1 MGPGGRLVPVAE
13 HFLREGYV
21 WVGVSAQRA
30 GLHSATGLRAWSPT
44 RYGALD
50 ATAANTI
57 TDDSLSYDIF
67 SQAVKAIRSPAGLD
81 PLGSLAAPDYVIA
94 TGHSQSAGRLRTY
107 ANSIQPLSNILDAAV
122 LHGGGGAMRTD
133 LPMPIFRINSEGDIA
148 GGIGNGARAADSPTF
163 RNWEVAGASHG
174 DWKLI
179 TDYGPLRKR
188 DIRTFPGGYPG
199 EPQTCA
205 LPSLSRVPQHMVQ
218 NALYDHTFKWVA
230 YGIAPPSAPVI
241 STTTPTGNTVVRDS
255 LGLAQGGIRLS
266 QQEAPLRINQ
276 GPNTGPGFCFL
287 DGASAPMTDAQL
299 AALYPTVQSYVDKVV
314 AKTLD
319 NAAKGY
325 IPATSR
331 VTRPCTPTSR
341 HHRRLGPR
349 VSDASGTRLK
359 ASIAK
364 AEEYG
369 TAGDKY
375 TAIFFLQDVATQAN
389 TLLASDVAVRD
400 SVLRQA
406 RAVIALLEE
415 SIDNPTSTTTTG
427 TVGGTVPATL
437 SLTLGAPAAFPAF
450 VPGVA
455 NDYTATTSA
464 TVTSTAGDAAL
475 SVSDPGRLTNGAFS
489 LAEPLRV
496 EFGKSAWTA
505 RRATRP
511 WASRSS
517 SSSRRTTRY
526 ARVLQQDAD
535 LHAVHDGAVRE
546 SRSASPRLVA
556 GRGRSALGQPGGR
569 EPLRRNRQPRLGDE
583 LVERVRRDH
592 IKPDE
597 HRRIA
602 IEVRRREVHVRLGL
616 EQCVLRADVLDP
628 HAQDVPVRRL
638 GTECRDIG
646 LAQRAL
652 PHEPLLAHTPPAQ
665 ARDSPSIV
673 SGIASAARR
682 TSSQPAMTPNATP
695 DTDLAETNT
704 RREGV
709 CPLSCA

>member
-1 MGPGGRLVPVAE
+1 MSIRIRASVLLAALTATAGLAAPASAVPPGPNGEPPRPSTATGATVPAPAVTGPIARTSPVGDPAHGYPFLASDVDLAKAGYVEEEYFITGQATRYTITGTNTATVLSTGHPYSTRIVVRRPASAAKFNGTVVAEWMNVSNQWDQEVDWFQSHE

-81 PLGSLAAPDYVIA
+81 PLGPLAAPDYVIA

-107 ANSIQPLSNILDAAV
+107 ANSIQPLSNILDATV

-188 DIRTFPGGYPG
+188 DIGTYPGGYPG
-199 EPQTCA
+199 EPQTCT

-218 NALYDHTFKWVA
+218 NALYDHTFNWVA

-266 QQEAPLRINQ
+266 QHEAPLRINQ

-299 AALYPTVQSYVDKVV
+299 ATLYPTVQSYVDKVV

-325 IPATSR
+325 IPADF
-331 VTRPCTPTSR
+331 TRDPAWYTDIRDTINDY
-341 HHRRLGPR
+341 GAR

-375 TAIFFLQDVATQAN
+375 TAIFFLQDVADPGEHPARERRRRPRQRP
-389 TLLASDVAVRD
+389 ASGAGGHRPARGVDRQPDVHHHDRHRRRHRARHAVADPR
-400 SVLRQA
+400 
-406 RAVIALLEE
+406 RA
-415 SIDNPTSTTTTG
+415 
-427 TVGGTVPATL
+427 GG
-437 SLTLGAPAAFPAF
+437 
-450 VPGVA
+450 VPG
-455 NDYTATTSA
+455 
-464 TVTSTAGDAAL
+464 
-475 SVSDPGRLTNGAFS
+475 
-489 LAEPLRV
+489 LR
-496 EFGKSAWTA
+496 
-505 RRATRP
+505 
-511 WASRSS
+511 
-517 SSSRRTTRY
+517 
-526 ARVLQQDAD
+526 
-535 LHAVHDGAVRE
+535 
-546 SRSASPRLVA
+546 A
-556 GRGRSALGQPGGR
+556 GRGQ
-569 EPLRRNRQPRLGDE
+569 RLHGHHQ
-583 LVERVRRDH
+583 RH
-592 IKPDE
+592 GHQ
-597 HRRIA
+597 HRR
-602 IEVRRREVHVRLGL
+602 
-616 EQCVLRADVLDP
+616 
-628 HAQDVPVRRL
+628 
-638 GTECRDIG
+638 
-646 LAQRAL
+646 
-652 PHEPLLAHTPPAQ
+652 
-665 ARDSPSIV
+665 
-673 SGIASAARR
+673 
-682 TSSQPAMTPNATP
+682 
-695 DTDLAETNT
+695 
-704 RREGV
+704 
-709 CPLSCA
+709 

>member
-1 MGPGGRLVPVAE
+1 MRATSGSASPPSAPACTRPPACGP
-13 HFLREGYV
+13 
-21 WVGVSAQRA
+21 
-30 GLHSATGLRAWSPT
+30 WSPT

-107 ANSIQPLSNILDAAV
+107 ANSIQPLSNILDATV

-188 DIRTFPGGYPG
+188 DIGTYPGGYPG
-199 EPQTCA
+199 EPQTCT

-218 NALYDHTFKWVA
+218 NALYDHTFSWVA

-266 QQEAPLRINQ
+266 QHEVPLRINQ

-325 IPATSR
+325 IPADF
-331 VTRPCTPTSR
+331 TRDPAWYTDIRDTINDY
-341 HHRRLGPR
+341 GAR

-400 SVLRQA
+400 NVLRQA

-455 NDYTATTSA
+455 NDYTATTNA

-475 SVSDPGRLTNGAFS
+475 SVVRPRSPDQR
-489 LAEPLRV
+489 RV
-496 EFGKSAWTA
+496 LA
-505 RRATRP
+505 RRAAARRVRQVRLDRP
-511 WASRSS
+511 DEQRDRGHHVQAAHQGERP
-517 SSSRRTTRY
+517 
-526 ARVLQQDAD
+526 AAHGHLQQDAH

-546 SRSASPRLVA
+546 SRSVSPRLVA

-569 EPLRRNRQPRLGDE
+569 EPLRRDRQPRLGDE
-583 LVERVRRDH
+583 LVERVRRDRVE
-592 IKPDE
+592 PDE

-602 IEVRRREVHVRLGL
+602 VEVRRREVHVRLGL
-616 EQCVLRADVLDP
+616 EQRVLRADVLDP
-628 HAQDVPVRRL
+628 HAQDVPVRRI
-638 GTECRDIG
+638 GTERRDIG

-665 ARDSPSIV
+665 TARLALDRLGHRQRSPAHV
-673 SGIASAARR
+673 V
-682 TSSQPAMTPNATP
+682 PAGHGAQ
-695 DTDLAETNT
+695 
-704 RREGV
+704 RY
-709 CPLSCA
+709 S